1 MNGGVKHQRSDNRQD
16 RRNDDNPV
24 LGKEGCKQHDERQS
38 LLSTS
43 QRTNYNIRLVH
54 VLVVRDEHLTVLGKI
69 IQIQQIVIEL
79 KEGGTANFL
88 NNNGETISV

>member
-24 LGKEGCKQHDERQS
+24 LGKEGCNKHDERQS